1 MSSSKEGPAILDELF
16 GPVLTLGEAVERKVD
31 GPENN
36 EEAEKSGKISKL
48 CSSCEKESDT
58 LELCDGC
65 RCIWYCG
72 ADCKNGH
79 RREHEKEC
87 TLIKEILDKRGA
99 KIDLG
104 TEEDLGPLPDLP
116 AQEECPICMRVL
128 PLHARLHT
136 YSDCC
141 GKILCRACD
150 HQHTHSLKNNE
161 RPAKRGQQT
170 TPAPLLTCAFC
181 RTTLPE
187 SDEEQLARIVKRVE
201 LKDPYALHAMAGN
214 YVFGMLGLPVD
225 HSKCIDLLREAADLG
240 CSVAQ
245 YQLGEYHRTGSLGLE
260 QNEGEALRCYEKA
273 AENGHVPARN
283 YLSYMVGM
291 KGDYVAA
298 LRHSRL
304 AASGGY
310 RNSMAALIAAFD
322 DGLLHHGDLAEP
334 LQAFYCS
341 RAELRSEHRDKY
353 IEHLKKTGEYKAEYE
368 L

>member
-1 MSSSKEGPAILDELF
+1 MAPSKQEGTAAAAQQLGSMSLCESVGRNAKKIGGTEKTPT
-16 GPVLTLGEAVERKVD
+16 PTLTKKFCSAC
-31 GPENN
+31 
-36 EEAEKSGKISKL
+36 GKG
-48 CSSCEKESDT
+48 SDT
-58 LELCDGC
+58 LMQCDGC
-65 RCIWYCG
+65 KCIWYCG
-72 ADCKNGH
+72 KDCKNGH
-79 RREHEKEC
+79 RREHGKEC
-87 TLIKEILDKRGA
+87 TLIKEILDKRGG

-104 TEEDLGPLPDLP
+104 TEKDLGPLPDLP

-128 PLHARLHT
+128 PIHARLHT
-136 YSDCC
+136 YSECC

-170 TPAPLLTCAFC
+170 TQAPLLTCAFC

-187 SDEEQLARIVKRVE
+187 SDEEQLTRIAKRVE

-240 CSVAQ
+240 CPVAQ

-291 KGDYVAA
+291 NGDYVAA

-310 RNSMAALIAAFD
+310 RYSMAALIAAFD